1 MLFNNDSYYDIPDVD
16 FVHVDDHYREI
27 DVLEDQVKELEEVI
41 ESIEIDNQ
49 VMFTDL
55 KKVLKDVNNGNLNQA
70 KQDLESLI
78 RIYQISL
85 NIAERYKNNA

>member
-27 DVLEDQVKELEEVI
+27 DVLEDEVKELKEVI
-41 ESIEIDNQ
+41 QDIEIDNQ

-55 KKVLKDVNNGNLNQA
+55 KKVLEDVNNGNFNQA
-70 KQDLESLI
+70 KEDLESLI